1 MSDAFASTG
10 DGGVFSLPQIRHL
23 LRVEFA
29 RAQRYAYPVALVLI
43 DFAPV
48 RRRMGDSV
56 FDAEA
61 TGIVTRLREL
71 VRTSDYVGRTEA
83 DRLLVLLPHT
93 ASEGAV
99 RLARRASDS
108 LLSGAKAPT
117 DDNGA
122 PVGPAIGLASF
133 EEGSILFFDALLEAA
148 EDSLEKVEGSGT
160 GSVHVL

>member
-29 RAQRYAYPVALVLI
+29 RAQRYGYPVALVLI

-48 RRRMGDSV
+48 RRRVGDAV

-61 TGIVTRLREL
+61 AGIITRLREL
-71 VRTSDYVGRTEA
+71 VRTSDYVGRTES

-93 ASEGAV
+93 ASDGAV

-108 LLSGAKAPT
+108 LLSGTRAPA
-117 DDNGA
+117 DGDEA
-122 PVGPAIGLASF
+122 PLGPAIGLASF

-148 EDSLEKVEGSGT
+148 EESLEQVEGSGT
-160 GSVHVL
+160 GSVRVL